1 MKKFKI
7 VDELNDLIS
16 GAIDVKALTAVVEER
31 LFKLRQKPDLTPEQ
45 ELLSSLELYIHE
57 AEEGYRSWDEL
68 YEYALSI
75 IESDISE
82 RFVKTITLN
91 ASATEEFQTISQAIP
106 VKEYRHDLSPV

>member
-7 VDELNDLIS
+7 IDELNDFIS

-57 AEEGYRSWDEL
+57 AGEGYRSWDEL
-68 YEYALSI
+68 YEYVLSI

-91 ASATEEFQTISQAIP
+91 TSSTEEFQTISQAIP